1 MRMKNLRKYLGLIL
15 FLFLAGIMSSCVK
28 SLDTA
33 ASSETVTLNL
43 QLAGLSRVTTD
54 AESDF
59 ENAINTLRIL
69 ITDET
74 GGVLANSL
82 LENVTSDSPIR
93 IVGIP
98 RSKIRVYAFANEE
111 SMGRNFDTESLLKD
125 IDENTSY
132 NNIGNGNGKLEPDE
146 ILARAWD
153 RDDQTTFFPL
163 TLEEAIKKDEGLPMT
178 GCYGVKKSD
187 EYQDDGIPLDLT
199 KEEITEKN
207 ITIHLVRCVAK
218 IVVNLTNNTSSSI
231 DLNSV
236 MFGRFFPNKVY
247 YYRYTENDVQTPNNT
262 ELTCHNF
269 EKVSSL
275 NVGKNANVL
284 TYYLYPSSTDNS
296 DDYYRF
302 SIALNTTNLSAIN
315 GQYKEF
321 FKTEDTSR
329 TILGRNTI
337 LTVNGTINPSSFTV
351 SSKLNVKI
359 EDWDPKGD
367 MNIGFN

>member
-93 IVGIP
+93 ILGIP
-98 RSKIRVYAFANEE
+98 RSKIRVYAFANEK
-111 SMGRNFDTESLLKD
+111 SMGRDFDTESLLED
-125 IDENTSY
+125 IDRNASY
-132 NNIGNGNGKLEPDE
+132 NIGNSNGKLEPDE

-153 RDDQTTFFPL
+153 SDNQTTFFPL
-163 TLEEAIKKDEGLPMT
+163 ILDDAIENGLGLPMT
-178 GCYGVKKSD
+178 GRYGVKESD
-187 EYQDDGIPLDLT
+187 EYHDDGNPLDLT
-199 KEEITEKN
+199 NEEITETN

-218 IVVNLTNNTSSSI
+218 IVVNLTNNTTSPI
-231 DLNSV
+231 DLSNV
-236 MFGRFFPNKVY
+236 MFGRFFPDKVY
-247 YYRYTENDVQTPNNT
+247 YYRHTENDVQTPNDT
-262 ELTCHNF
+262 KLTYHNF
-269 EKVSSL
+269 ENVSTL
-275 NVGKNANVL
+275 DVGENEDVL
-284 TYYLYPSSTDNS
+284 TYYLYPSSTDNN
-296 DDYYRF
+296 DDDYRF
-302 SIALNTTNLSAIN
+302 SIALNTTNLPAIN

-321 FKTEDTSR
+321 FKTEDRSR

-337 LTVNGTINPSSFTV
+337 LTVNGTINPGSFTV
-351 SSKLNVKI
+351 SSNINVKI
-359 EDWDPKGD
+359 EDWDPKDD

>member
-54 AESDF
+54 AGNDF
-59 ENAINTLRIL
+59 ENALNTLRIL
-69 ITDET
+69 ITDEA
-74 GGVLANSL
+74 GVVLANSL

-132 NNIGNGNGKLEPDE
+132 NIGNGDGKLEPDE

-163 TLEEAIKKDEGLPMT
+163 TLEEAITKGEGLPMT

-187 EYQDDGIPLDLT
+187 EYHDDGIPLDLT
-199 KEEITEKN
+199 HEEIIEKN
-207 ITIHLVRCVAK
+207 IKIYLVRCVAK

-247 YYRYTENDVQTPNNT
+247 YYRHTKNDVQTPNQT
-262 ELTCHNF
+262 DLTYHAFVKDATLGVDEN
-269 EKVSSL
+269 E
-275 NVGKNANVL
+275 NVL
-284 TYYLYPSSTDNS
+284 TYYLYPSSTDNT

-302 SIALNTTNLSAIN
+302 SIALNTKNLPAIN

-321 FKTEDTSR
+321 YKTEGSQ

-337 LTVNGTINPSSFTV
+337 LTVNGTINPGSFTV
-351 SSKLNVKI
+351 SSMLNVKI
-359 EDWDPKGD
+359 EDWNPKGD
-367 MNIGFN
+367 MNIEFN

>member
-1 MRMKNLRKYLGLIL
+1 MKNLRKYLGLIL

-93 IVGIP
+93 ILGIP

-125 IDENTSY
+125 IDENTS
-132 NNIGNGNGKLEPDE
+132 NIGNGNGKLEPDE

-153 RDDQTTFFPL
+153 SDNQTTFFPL
-163 TLEEAIKKDEGLPMT
+163 ILEDAIENGLGLPMT
-178 GCYGVKKSD
+178 GRYGVKESD
-187 EYQDDGIPLDLT
+187 EYHDEGNPLDLT
-199 KEEITEKN
+199 KEEITETN

-247 YYRYTENDVQTPNNT
+247 YYRHTENDVQTPNNT
-262 ELTCHNF
+262 ELTYHNF

-296 DDYYRF
+296 NDYYRF

-321 FKTEDTSR
+321 FKTEDTSK

-367 MNIGFN
+367 MNIEFN

>member
-59 ENAINTLRIL
+59 ENALNTLRIL
-69 ITDET
+69 ITDEA
-74 GGVLANSL
+74 GVVLANSL

-132 NNIGNGNGKLEPDE
+132 NIGNNNGKLEPDE

-153 RDDQTTFFPL
+153 SDNQTTFFPL
-163 TLEEAIKKDEGLPMT
+163 ILEDAIENGLGLPMT
-178 GCYGVKKSD
+178 GRYGVKESD
-187 EYQDDGIPLDLT
+187 EYHDDGIPLDLT
-199 KEEITEKN
+199 HEEITEKN

-247 YYRYTENDVQTPNNT
+247 YYRHTEKDVQTPNQT
-262 ELTCHNF
+262 DLTYHAFVKDATLGVDEN
-269 EKVSSL
+269 E
-275 NVGKNANVL
+275 NVL
-284 TYYLYPSSTDNS
+284 TYYLYPSSTDNT

-302 SIALNTTNLSAIN
+302 SIALNTKNLPAIN

-321 FKTEDTSR
+321 YKTEGSQ

-337 LTVNGTINPSSFTV
+337 LTVNGTINPGSFTV
-351 SSKLNVKI
+351 SSMLNVKI
-359 EDWDPKGD
+359 EDWNPKGD
-367 MNIGFN
+367 MNIEFN

>member
-1 MRMKNLRKYLGLIL
+1 MLMKNFRKYLCLIL

-28 SLDTA
+28 NLDTA
-33 ASSETVTLNL
+33 GSSETVTLNF

-93 IVGIP
+93 ILGIP

-125 IDENTSY
+125 IDENTS
-132 NNIGNGNGKLEPDE
+132 NIGNGNGKLEPDE

-153 RDDQTTFFPL
+153 SDNQTTFFPL
-163 TLEEAIKKDEGLPMT
+163 ILEDAIENGLGLPMT
-178 GCYGVKKSD
+178 GRYGVKESD
-187 EYQDDGIPLDLT
+187 EYHDDGNPLDLT
-199 KEEITEKN
+199 NEEITETN

-247 YYRYTENDVQTPNNT
+247 YYRHTENDVQTPNNT
-262 ELTCHNF
+262 ELTYHNF

-296 DDYYRF
+296 NDYYRF

-321 FKTEDTSR
+321 FKTEDTSK

-367 MNIGFN
+367 MNIEFN

>member
-1 MRMKNLRKYLGLIL
+1 MRMKNFRKYLCLIL

-28 SLDTA
+28 NLDTA
-33 ASSETVTLNL
+33 GLSETVTLNF

-54 AESDF
+54 AENDF
-59 ENAINTLRIL
+59 ENALNTLRIL
-69 ITDET
+69 ITDEA
-74 GGVLANSL
+74 GVVLANSL

-132 NNIGNGNGKLEPDE
+132 NIGNGNGKLEPDE

-187 EYQDDGIPLDLT
+187 EYHDDGNPLDLT
-199 KEEITEKN
+199 NEEIIEKN

-247 YYRYTENDVQTPNNT
+247 YYRHTENDVQTPNNT
-262 ELTCHNF
+262 ELIYHNF
-269 EKVSSL
+269 DKVSRL
-275 NVGKNANVL
+275 LVGTNVNVL
-284 TYYLYPSSTDNS
+284 TYYLYPSSTDNNN
-296 DDYYRF
+296 DDYRF
-302 SIALNTTNLSAIN
+302 SIALNTTNLPAIN
-315 GQYKEF
+315 RQYKEF
-321 FKTEDTSR
+321 FKTEDSNR

-337 LTVNGTINPSSFTV
+337 LTVNGTINPGSFTV
-351 SSKLNVKI
+351 SSNLQVKI
-359 EDWDPKGD
+359 EDWNSKGD
-367 MNIGFN
+367 MDIEFN

>member
-59 ENAINTLRIL
+59 ENALNTLRIL
-69 ITDET
+69 ITDEA
-74 GGVLANSL
+74 GVVLANSL

-125 IDENTSY
+125 IDGNTSY
-132 NNIGNGNGKLEPDE
+132 NIGNGNGKLEPDE

-153 RDDQTTFFPL
+153 SENQATFFPL
-163 TLEEAIKKDEGLPMT
+163 TLEEAIKKGEGLPMT

-187 EYQDDGIPLDLT
+187 EYHDEGKPLDLT
-199 KEEITEKN
+199 TEEIIEKN
-207 ITIHLVRCVAK
+207 IKIYLVRCVAK

-231 DLNSV
+231 DLTHV
-236 MFGRFFPNKVY
+236 RFGRFFADKVY
-247 YYRYTENDVQTPNNT
+247 YYRHTEKDVQTPNQT
-262 ELTCHNF
+262 DLTYHAFVKDATLGVDEN
-269 EKVSSL
+269 E
-275 NVGKNANVL
+275 NVL
-284 TYYLYPSSTDNS
+284 TYYLYPSSTDNT

-302 SIALNTTNLSAIN
+302 SIALNTKNLPAIN

-321 FKTEDTSR
+321 YKTEGSR

-351 SSKLNVKI
+351 SSMLNVKI
-359 EDWDPKGD
+359 EDWNPKGD
-367 MNIGFN
+367 MNIEFN

>member
-93 IVGIP
+93 ILGIP

-125 IDENTSY
+125 IDENTS
-132 NNIGNGNGKLEPDE
+132 NIGNGNGKLEPDE

-153 RDDQTTFFPL
+153 SDNQTTFFPL
-163 TLEEAIKKDEGLPMT
+163 ILEDAIENGLGLPMT
-178 GCYGVKKSD
+178 GRYGVKESD
-187 EYQDDGIPLDLT
+187 EYHDDGNPLDLT
-199 KEEITEKN
+199 NEEITETN

-247 YYRYTENDVQTPNNT
+247 YYRHTENDVQTPNNT
-262 ELTCHNF
+262 ELTYHNF

-296 DDYYRF
+296 NDYYRF

-321 FKTEDTSR
+321 FKTEDTSK

-367 MNIGFN
+367 MNIEFN